1 MRKFENIL
9 NDYNA
14 TKQKIQD
21 RIKVT
26 DFEIKDIARRL
37 EVSVS
42 TAYSK
47 LNGGDVM
54 IHKDFLVLAD
64 LLNIDKKPLIEY
76 YTFLESF
83 SKFIEEN
90 KLFKQLYFLGIID
103 KDNIGIKKRFKNP
116 LVWKPEEIK
125 AILNQLKVDLKASP
139 LQEIFLD

>member
-64 LLNIDKKPLIEY
+64 LLNIDKKPLLEY

-90 KLFKQLYFLGIID
+90 KLFKQLYFLGIIE

-125 AILNQLKVDLKASP
+125 AILNQLKLDLKASP

>member
-54 IHKDFLVLAD
+54 IHKDFLVLAE
-64 LLNIDKKPLIEY
+64 LLSIDKKPLIEY

-125 AILNQLKVDLKASP
+125 AILNQLKIDLKASP

>member
-9 NDYNA
+9 NDYNT

-64 LLNIDKKPLIEY
+64 LLNIDKKPLLEY

-90 KLFKQLYFLGIID
+90 KLFKQLYFLGIIE

-116 LVWKPEEIK
+116 LVWKPEEVK
-125 AILNQLKVDLKASP
+125 AILNQLKLDLKASP

>member
-64 LLNIDKKPLIEY
+64 LLSIDKKPLIEY
-76 YTFLESF
+76 YIFLESF

-125 AILNQLKVDLKASP
+125 AILNQLKIDLKASP

>member
-64 LLNIDKKPLIEY
+64 LLNIDKKPLLEY

-90 KLFKQLYFLGIID
+90 KLFKQLYFLGIIE
-103 KDNIGIKKRFKNP
+103 KDNIGIKKRFKNS

-125 AILNQLKVDLKASP
+125 AILNQLKLDLKASP

>member
-14 TKQKIQD
+14 TKQMIQD

-64 LLNIDKKPLIEY
+64 LLNIDKKPLLEY

-90 KLFKQLYFLGIID
+90 KLFKQLYFLGIIE

-116 LVWKPEEIK
+116 LVWKPEEVK
-125 AILNQLKVDLKASP
+125 AIINQLKLDLKASP

>member
-9 NDYNA
+9 NDYNT

-54 IHKDFLVLAD
+54 IHKDFLILAD
-64 LLNIDKKPLIEY
+64 LLSIDKKPLIEY

-125 AILNQLKVDLKASP
+125 AILNQLKIDLKASP

>member
-9 NDYNA
+9 DDYNA

-21 RIKVT
+21 SIKVT

-64 LLNIDKKPLIEY
+64 LLNIDKKPLAEY

-116 LVWKPEEIK
+116 LVWKPEEVK
-125 AILNQLKVDLKASP
+125 AIINQLKVDLKASP

>member
-21 RIKVT
+21 RIKIT

-64 LLNIDKKPLIEY
+64 LLNIDKKPLLEY

-90 KLFKQLYFLGIID
+90 KLFKQLYFLGIIE

-125 AILNQLKVDLKASP
+125 AILNQLKLDLKASP

>member
-14 TKQKIQD
+14 TKQKIQV

-64 LLNIDKKPLIEY
+64 LLNIDKKPLLEY

-90 KLFKQLYFLGIID
+90 KLFKQLYFLGIIE
-103 KDNIGIKKRFKNP
+103 KDNIGIKKRFNNP
-116 LVWKPEEIK
+116 LVWKPEEVK
-125 AILNQLKVDLKASP
+125 AILNQLKLDLKASP

>member
-116 LVWKPEEIK
+116 LVWKPEEVK

>member
-21 RIKVT
+21 RTKVT
-26 DFEIKDIARRL
+26 DFEIKDIAKRL

-54 IHKDFLVLAD
+54 IHKDFVVLAD

-76 YTFLESF
+76 YIFLESF

-125 AILNQLKVDLKASP
+125 AILNQLKIDLKASP

>member
-26 DFEIKDIARRL
+26 DFEIKDIAKRL

-54 IHKDFLVLAD
+54 IHKDFVVLAD

-76 YTFLESF
+76 YIFLESF

-125 AILNQLKVDLKASP
+125 AILNQLKVDLRASP
-139 LQEIFLD
+139 LQEIFMD

>member
-9 NDYNA
+9 YDYNA

-26 DFEIKDIARRL
+26 DFEIKDISRRL

-54 IHKDFLVLAD
+54 IHKDFLVLAE
-64 LLNIDKKPLIEY
+64 LLSIDKKPLIEY

-125 AILNQLKVDLKASP
+125 AILNQLKIDLKASP

>member
-1 MRKFENIL
+1 MKKFENIL

-21 RIKVT
+21 RVKVT

-64 LLNIDKKPLIEY
+64 LLNIDKKPLLEY

-90 KLFKQLYFLGIID
+90 KLFKQLYFLGIIE

-116 LVWKPEEIK
+116 LVWKPEEVK
-125 AILNQLKVDLKASP
+125 AILNQLKLDLKASP

>member
-9 NDYNA
+9 NDYNV

-54 IHKDFLVLAD
+54 IYKDFVVLAD

-76 YTFLESF
+76 YIFLESF

>member
-54 IHKDFLVLAD
+54 IYKDFLVLAD
-64 LLNIDKKPLIEY
+64 LLNIDKKPLLEY

-90 KLFKQLYFLGIID
+90 KLFKQLYFLGIIE

>member
-26 DFEIKDIARRL
+26 DFEIRDIAKRL
-37 EVSVS
+37 DVSVS

-47 LNGGDVM
+47 LNGGDIM

-64 LLNIDKKPLIEY
+64 LLNIDKKPIVEY

-116 LVWKPEEIK
+116 LVWKPEEVK
-125 AILNQLKVDLKASP
+125 AILNQLKADLKVSP

>member
-64 LLNIDKKPLIEY
+64 LLNIDKKPLLEY

-116 LVWKPEEIK
+116 LVWKPEEVK
-125 AILNQLKVDLKASP
+125 AILNQLKLDLKASP

>member
-14 TKQKIQD
+14 TKQKIQN

-42 TAYSK
+42 TDYSK

-54 IHKDFLVLAD
+54 IYKDFLVLAD
-64 LLNIDKKPLIEY
+64 LLNIDKKPLLEY

-90 KLFKQLYFLGIID
+90 KLFKQLYFLGIIE

-116 LVWKPEEIK
+116 LVWKPEEVK
-125 AILNQLKVDLKASP
+125 AILNQLKLDLKASP

>member
-64 LLNIDKKPLIEY
+64 LLNIDKKPLLEY

-90 KLFKQLYFLGIID
+90 KLFKQLYFLGIIE

-116 LVWKPEEIK
+116 LVWKPEEVK
-125 AILNQLKVDLKASP
+125 AILSQIKIDLKASP

>member
-42 TAYSK
+42 TTYSK

>member
-14 TKQKIQD
+14 TKQMIQD

-64 LLNIDKKPLIEY
+64 LLNIDKKPLVEY

-90 KLFKQLYFLGIID
+90 KLFKQLYFLGIIE

-116 LVWKPEEIK
+116 LVWKPEEVR
-125 AILNQLKVDLKASP
+125 AILNQLKLDLKASP

>member
-54 IHKDFLVLAD
+54 IHKDFLILAD
-64 LLNIDKKPLIEY
+64 LLSIDKKPLIEY
-76 YTFLESF
+76 STFLESF

-125 AILNQLKVDLKASP
+125 AILNQLKFDLKASP

>member
-9 NDYNA
+9 HDYNA
-14 TKQKIQD
+14 TKQQIQE
-21 RIKVT
+21 RIRVT
-26 DFEIKDIARRL
+26 DFDVKDVSKKL
-37 EVSVS
+37 GVSVS
-42 TAYSK
+42 TTYSK

-54 IHKDFLVLAD
+54 IHKDYLVLAD
-64 LLNIDKKPLIEY
+64 LLNMDKKPLIEY

-90 KLFKQLYFLGIID
+90 DLFKQLYFLGIIE

-125 AILNQLKVDLKASP
+125 AILNQLKNDLKASP
-139 LQEIFLD
+139 LKEIFLD